1 MPVDALVIFTRCDCW
16 TLSCAPSHI
25 FWAAQ
30 FVIGTTPDKVFGA
43 TGDFFN
49 AKWQGVPQ
57 VTSNN
62 PSIRTLAFDSAH
74 FVEELMS
81 ANVDRTNEVNSFSVN
96 WKTTNSVTFAT
107 ATALVRI
114 PYYEQNFE
122 IGPRCNGS
130 THSTGNWHAAMEWF
144 EARHRSAVQN
154 VFRELG
160 VQGWL
165 EEQINGEIPGCGA
178 AATTTAPPSTA
189 SMSTSTSSTSSASS
203 TTSPATVNPSP
214 TTAPEPV
221 PQAAPGQIIIAPEQ
235 KTAGGHKYKA
245 DVMYAFAIG
254 GIIVSALLRL

>member
-1 MPVDALVIFTRCDCW
+1 M
-16 TLSCAPSHI
+16 
-25 FWAAQ
+25 
-30 FVIGTTPDKVFGA
+30 FVIGATPDKVFGA
-43 TGDFFN
+43 TSDFFN

-62 PSIRTLAFDSAH
+62 PSRRTFAFDSAH

-81 ANVDRTNEVNSFSVN
+81 ANVDRTNEANSFSVN

-130 THSTGNWHAAMEWF
+130 THSTGNWRTWLCVSGDSSKDAAMEWF

-178 AATTTAPPSTA
+178 AATTTAPPSAA
-189 SMSTSTSSTSSASS
+189 SMSTSTSSNSSASS
-203 TTSPATVNPSP
+203 TTSPATVNSIP

-254 GIIVSALLRL
+254 GIIVSALLRLMER